1 MSCLLFLER
10 SHQGSNSNKV
20 NNGRSSVT
28 RFNEP
33 TESGKCTRR
42 SEQEIKAAGAAS
54 ASACSAIS
62 PLTVTSSSAE
72 EDDHT
77 VSKIATIS
85 SRVAPRMVMSNESSA
100 ATVINSHQH
109 QSRQLQHQQHQQQQ
123 QQHQHQKYQS
133 QLNSSCGASSY
144 ASSDLHP
151 SHRQLASKASDSGP
165 SDGRLMDNNATS
177 TSRVSLGTGVSPAA
191 ASPREGVTMD
201 TEISKKQREERRKA
215 IKREF
220 NKNWQNN
227 SATMDKSGCNM
238 SFVFNPWGK
247 LMNYWSMIVCCSFI
261 YNSWVILYRFAFDEI
276 NETNAPMWL
285 LLDGIADLIY
295 LCDIIINFRIGYF
308 DEGVLQTDPSKIRQ
322 HYINSTKFYIDC
334 LCLLPLD
341 FLYLSIGFNSIFR
354 TFRLIKIYRF
364 WSFLDRTERHTNYP
378 NVFRTLSLLH
388 YILIMFHWNACLYQ
402 LISKRFQFSS
412 HDWFGGSRI
421 EDCSDVVCDYL
432 HAFYWSTLALTLIGD
447 LPR

>member
-1 MSCLLFLER
+1 MKFHLSPSLPPLPMQR
-10 SHQGSNSNKV
+10 SHQGTNGNKV
-20 NNGRSSVT
+20 NNSRPTASRVNQLTSS
-28 RFNEP
+28 
-33 TESGKCTRR
+33 
-42 SEQEIKAAGAAS
+42 AAS
-54 ASACSAIS
+54 PRREECEMQEAVAA
-62 PLTVTSSSAE
+62 SSSSSRALVPPTAIAPSAVGE
-72 EDDHT
+72 KRT
-77 VSKIATIS
+77 FSKIETIS
-85 SRVAPRMVMSNESSA
+85 SRVTPRMVVSNDSSVD
-100 ATVINSHQH
+100 TSVINSPEQA
-109 QSRQLQHQQHQQQQ
+109 QYCKSA
-123 QQHQHQKYQS
+123 
-133 QLNSSCGASSY
+133 CGASSY
-144 ASSDLHP
+144 ASYVSSSDTHTHQRTQAGT
-151 SHRQLASKASDSGP
+151 SGDSGAVERRGI
-165 SDGRLMDNNATS
+165 DTATVTCRAAVGS
-177 TSRVSLGTGVSPAA
+177 GGTGVAGLS
-191 ASPREGVTMD
+191 VD
-201 TEISKKQREERRKA
+201 NEISKKQREERRKA

-227 SATMDKSGCNM
+227 STTLDKSGCNM

-276 NETNAPMWL
+276 NDTNAPMWL